1 MSIVKN
7 FGEDVEMKN
16 KLYYLLKRE
25 ERSEGV
31 KEGDIIKV
39 EDFTNNKRFM
49 DKIINDTIHKTLR
62 KFFSDYVVKNS
73 K

>member
-1 MSIVKN
+1 MSIIKN

-25 ERSEGV
+25 ERSEDV

>member
-25 ERSEGV
+25 ERSEDV

>member
-1 MSIVKN
+1 MSIIKN

>member
-31 KEGDIIKV
+31 KKGDIIKV